1 MKLERHS
8 VYASAVTQPLLA
20 SLIAQGTSDGPL
32 LVRMHSLPIG
42 FVPGSTNSRKKAFIS
57 SAPPADTVLILVMV
71 AWWRRLQ

>member
-20 SLIAQGTSDGPL
+20 LHQGTSDGPL
-32 LVRMHSLPIG
+32 FVRMHSLPIG